1 MSTDIWTIASKPIS
15 ANKSHKV
22 IISQNIVVNRPI
34 KRKYMPNSS
43 SAENRGCLL
52 KTLSIQ
58 GDYPGIYALIT
69 KEIRSTSAY
78 QWAWCLKWIMR
89 SSPLASFQWS
99 KMVMRPDLGS
109 CPSFMSHINI
119 KLAVVS
125 IKSHAVLLSS
135 SLGTLTEI
143 IELTAEI
150 IIVLTNRSFL

>member
-1 MSTDIWTIASKPIS
+1 MEGVSTDIWTIASKPIS

-22 IISQNIVVNRPI
+22 IISQQIVVNRPI

-58 GDYPGIYALIT
+58 EDYPGICALIT
-69 KEIRSTSAY
+69 KELRSTSAY
-78 QWAWCLKWIMR
+78 QWAWCLKRIMR

-99 KMVMRPDLGS
+99 NTVMRPDLGP
-109 CPSFMSHINI
+109 CPSFMSYININI

-135 SLGTLTEI
+135 SL
-143 IELTAEI
+143 
-150 IIVLTNRSFL
+150 